1 MPIQYLNNIQAGL
14 SPEERLY
21 QIVEH
26 GMCIGC
32 GICQSIA
39 GKDRVQMLLVENGTE
54 RPVIKDKLDHSIVDK
69 IMDVCPGTRVEGL
82 PEHEID
88 NDAKHDSV
96 WGVWQE
102 ITLAYAAEPHVR
114 YIGSTG
120 GLMTALGLYLLE
132 SNTVDFVLHATAS
145 QTNATFGERFISRN
159 REHILQAAGSRYGP
173 TATLID
179 INSVLINANNK
190 NETFAFM
197 GTPCDVSALRN
208 LARQDSSVDE
218 HCHYMLAMVCGGF
231 MEPEGMKD
239 FLATFGVNYDE
250 VTSLRYRGYGCP
262 GPTRVETSSGQI
274 IEKNYLD
281 FWGEDDSAWRLPFR
295 CKICP
300 DGIGDATDIACS
312 DTWDGG
318 SPTWEGQKTDPGTN
332 AAIARTGKGL
342 QLMHDAEQAGYIV
355 IEKQITPRDMDRF
368 QLHQEHKKRT
378 VWARFAGM
386 KSAGNIVPHTRGLR
400 LKTLAKKNDFRFN
413 LQQARGAK
421 TRIKQ
426 GKSSE
431 ATPKPASPKI

>member
-1 MPIQYLNNIQAGL
+1 MPNTYLKKIQAGL

-39 GKDRVQMLLVENGTE
+39 GQDLVEMQIVENDAE
-54 RPVIKDKLDHSIVDK
+54 RPVIKDNLSHEIVDK

-82 PEHEID
+82 PAREVGDESK
-88 NDAKHDSV
+88 NDSV
-96 WGVWQE
+96 WGVWSE
-102 ITLAYAAEPHVR
+102 ITLAYAAEPKVR
-114 YIGSTG
+114 HIGSTG

-132 SNTVDFVLHATAS
+132 SNTVNFILHATIS
-145 QTNATFGERFISRN
+145 KINPTFGERFISRN
-159 REHILQAAGSRYGP
+159 RDDVLTAAGSRYGP

-179 INSVLINANNK
+179 IDHVLTNAESN

-208 LARQDSSVDE
+208 LARHDARVDQ
-218 HCHYMLAMVCGGF
+218 HCRYMLAMVCGGF
-231 MEPEGMKD
+231 MEPEGMKN
-239 FLATFGVNYDE
+239 FLASLGIRFDE

-262 GPTRVETSSGQI
+262 GPTRIETASGDI

-281 FWGEDDSAWRLPFR
+281 FWGEDESAWRLPFR

-318 SPTWEGQKTDPGTN
+318 SPTWEGQKTDLGTN
-332 AAIARTGKGL
+332 AVIARTDKAV
-342 QLMHDAEQAGYIV
+342 QLMHDAEQTGYIV

-368 QLHQEHKKRT
+368 QPHQENKKRT
-378 VWARFAGM
+378 VWSRFAGM
-386 KSAGNIVPHTRGLR
+386 KSAGAIVPDTRGLR
-400 LKTLAKKNDFRFN
+400 LESLARENDFHFN
-413 LQQARGAK
+413 LQQARGTK

-426 GKSSE
+426 GKSRE
-431 ATPKPASPKI
+431 NTPKPALSEH

>member
-1 MPIQYLNNIQAGL
+1 MPNTYLKKIQTRL
-14 SPEERLY
+14 SPEQRLY

-26 GMCIGC
+26 SMCIGC

-39 GKDRVQMLLVENGTE
+39 GKDLVKMQVVENGTE
-54 RPVIKDKLDHSIVDK
+54 RPVIKNNLNHEIVDK
-69 IMDVCPGTRVEGL
+69 IVYVCPGTRAEGL
-82 PEHEID
+82 PASEIED
-88 NDAKHDSV
+88 ESNNDSV
-96 WGVWQE
+96 WGVWRE
-102 ITLAYAAEPHVR
+102 ITLAYAAEPQVR
-114 YIGSTG
+114 HLGSTG

-132 SNTVDFVLHATAS
+132 SDTVNFILHATAS
-145 QTNATFGERFISRN
+145 KTNPTFGERFISRN
-159 REHILQAAGSRYGP
+159 RDDVLTAAGSRYGP

-179 INSVLINANNK
+179 IDQTLTNAKSK

-208 LARQDSSVDE
+208 LARQDARVNQ
-218 HCHYMLAMVCGGF
+218 HCRYMLAMVCGGF
-231 MEPEGMKD
+231 MEPEGMKN
-239 FLATFGVNYDE
+239 FLASLGIDFDE

-262 GPTRVETSSGQI
+262 GPTRVETSSGQV

-281 FWGEDDSAWRLPFR
+281 FWGENESAWRLPFR

-318 SPTWEGQKTDPGTN
+318 SPTWEGQKTDLGTN
-332 AAIARTGKGL
+332 AAIARTEKGMR
-342 QLMHDAEQAGYIV
+342 LMHNAEKAGYIV
-355 IEKQITPRDMDRF
+355 IEKQITPRDLDRF
-368 QLHQEHKKRT
+368 QPHQVNKKRT

-386 KSAGNIVPHTRGLR
+386 KSAKTIVPETHGLR
-400 LKTLAKKNDFRFN
+400 LKQLARGNNFRFN

-426 GKSSE
+426 GKSRE
-431 ATPKPASPKI
+431 NTPKPV